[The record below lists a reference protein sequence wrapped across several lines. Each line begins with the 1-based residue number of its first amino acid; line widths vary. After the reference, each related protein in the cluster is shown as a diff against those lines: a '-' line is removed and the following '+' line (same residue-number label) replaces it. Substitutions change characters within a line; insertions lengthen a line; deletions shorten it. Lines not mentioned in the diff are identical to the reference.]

1 MYCKECG
8 AEIEEGDYCSECGIK
23 ISSTNKKKDLKKK
36 DTKKLKD
43 WESVALLILIPV
55 AFYWFLGILFAVAGL
70 IIAVIY
76 ILYNDH
82 QSKKNNYFF

>member
-8 AEIEEGDYCSECGIK
+8 AEIGDAKFCPECGTSIN
-23 ISSTNKKKDLKKK
+23 STKKTEGSEKKE
-36 DTKKLKD
+36 TKKLKG
-43 WESVALLILIPV
+43 WESAALLILIPV
-55 AFYWFLGILFAVAGL
+55 VFYWFLGILFAVAGL

-82 QSKKNNYFF
+82 QSKGG

>member
-8 AEIEEGDYCSECGIK
+8 AEIENGKFCSECGTSIN
-23 ISSTNKKKDLKKK
+23 STKKKEGSEKKT
-36 DTKKLKD
+36 TKKLKV
-43 WESVALLILIPV
+43 WESVALLILLPL
-55 AFYWFLGILFAVAGL
+55 ALYWILGILFAVAGL

-82 QSKKNNYFF
+82 QSKGG